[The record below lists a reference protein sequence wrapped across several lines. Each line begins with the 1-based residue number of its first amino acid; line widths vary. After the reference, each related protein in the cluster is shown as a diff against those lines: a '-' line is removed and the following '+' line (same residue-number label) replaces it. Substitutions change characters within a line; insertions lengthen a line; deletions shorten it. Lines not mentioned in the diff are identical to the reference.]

1 VDCCAAFSVE
11 SNVAQSLI
19 EAMGQLSSV
28 YTDVEASL
36 NEAQQLLNEE
46 QQMER
51 QSQGKRPPSMIL
63 KELSLEASRYA
74 DAHAKA
80 ADSNMLLHKAIN
92 SHLGNLRILSLPLSE
107 IQTQLPSLQVR
118 IAISFFKLNIQRIF
132 FFVSISNDFHLN
144 QALESSKDQAS
155 IKELQ
160 RLLDKVEEMRKQRIM
175 LYNQLRE
182 AIQRDDITKLTTHQT
197 DLETLFSQ
205 V

>member
-1 VDCCAAFSVE
+1 
-11 SNVAQSLI
+11 
-19 EAMGQLSSV
+19 MGQLSSV

-80 ADSNMLLHKAIN
+80 AESNMLLHKAIN

-107 IQTQLPSLQVR
+107 IQTQLPSLQVSTG
-118 IAISFFKLNIQRIF
+118 ISFSKLNLQRIHF